1 MISFNEAC
9 DQVGYVRNVLA
20 PTTIYKYFAY
30 KSGKAREFA
39 TMSEALTF
47 SKNVEKVV
55 TNQDEIDTFWKK
67 RREGEKAAVDLWMAQ
82 LREEYFDL
90 SGKQFD
96 IIHTKAYE
104 SGHAYGYDE
113 VALHFNDLY
122 NVCIEFAKAG
132 E

>member
-20 PTTIYKYFAY
+20 PTTIYKHF
-30 KSGKAREFA
+30 
-39 TMSEALTF
+39 
-47 SKNVEKVV
+47 
-55 TNQDEIDTFWKK
+55 
-67 RREGEKAAVDLWMAQ
+67 
-82 LREEYFDL
+82 
-90 SGKQFD
+90 
-96 IIHTKAYE
+96 AYE